1 MRKALLAALVL
12 SSFAAGLLAQ
22 TAPAAGPVSHVI
34 LTPARGVQLRAQAGA
49 AGASLTNPGGPVITA
64 AHVVYLFWG
73 PTFANAASPDH
84 AYATTLQAYRNQLG
98 TTPEYNVI
106 TQYSGSNG
114 TVALSS
120 LSGGTADWFDT
131 STPPANVTD
140 AIAQGE
146 VNTYLASHAFD
157 ANAIYE
163 VVLPSTSYS
172 SFNGSTSCGGPSL
185 AYCAYHGWIGTGAS
199 ATKYSVQPYPSC
211 VNCQVSGWSAVQNQE
226 HFVCHETREAVTDP
240 VGNGWR
246 DPSGNE
252 ADDLCNW
259 SPTPFFGTGGYG
271 YQYEW
276 SNAANA
282 CVQSRPIS
290 NSVGSALNAASYAT
304 TVSPDGLAALFGSGL
319 ASASASGS
327 GNPLPTSLGG
337 VSVTVGGIYAGLS
350 YVSPGQINL
359 ALQSNV
365 ATGSQAINV
374 YNNGSLVATGTAT
387 VQPVAPG
394 LFSAN
399 GSGSGLASANWQRY
413 NSSGQLVASG
423 NTNTS
428 SIDFG
433 ASTDQVYLILYGTG
447 IRHVSSQSAV
457 GVTIGG
463 LAGQVTYAGAQG
475 GSQGLDQVNV
485 FLPRSLAGR
494 GSGVPV
500 VLTADGTT
508 ANTVTVN
515 IL

>member
-1 MRKALLAALVL
+1 MRKTLLMALAL
-12 SSFAAGLLAQ
+12 SFLAAGLLAQ
-22 TAPAAGPVSHVI
+22 IAPETGSSSPVGVTPLRGFHPKVSTAGTAV
-34 LTPARGVQLRAQAGA
+34 
-49 AGASLTNPGGPVITA
+49 TNHGGPVITA
-64 AHVVYLFWG
+64 AHVVYIFWG
-73 PTFANAASPDH
+73 PSFANAASPDH
-84 AYATTLQAYRNQLG
+84 TYATTLQAYRNQLG

-114 TVALSS
+114 TVGLTNLA
-120 LSGGTADWFDT
+120 GGTPDWFDT

-140 AIAQGE
+140 AIAQSE

-157 ANAIYE
+157 ANAISE
-163 VVLPSTSYS
+163 VVLPGSSYS
-172 SFNGSTSCGGPSL
+172 SMGGGTSCGGPALS
-185 AYCAYHGWIGTGAS
+185 YCAYHGAIGGGTS
-199 ATKYSVQPYPSC
+199 AIKYSVQPYPSC
-211 VNCQVSGWSAVQNQE
+211 VQCQVAGWSAAQNQE

-240 VGNGWR
+240 IVGTGWT
-246 DPSGNE
+246 DGFNE
-252 ADDLCNW
+252 LDDLCAW

-276 SNAANA
+276 SNEVNG

-290 NSVGSALNAASYAT
+290 NSAGSALNAASYTA
-304 TVSPDGLAALFGSGL
+304 TVSPDGLASLFGSGL
-319 ASASASGS
+319 SSTTTSGS

-337 VSVTVGGIYAGLS
+337 VSVSVAGVFAGLS

-365 ATGSQAINV
+365 PTGSQAVNV
-374 YNNGSLVATGTAT
+374 YNNGSLVATGTAN
-387 VQPVAPG
+387 VQSVAPG

-399 GSGSGLASANWQRY
+399 GSGSGLAAANWQRY
-413 NSSGQLVASG
+413 NSSGTLVASG
-423 NTNTS
+423 NISTS

-457 GVTIGG
+457 SVTVGG
-463 LAGQVTYAGAQG
+463 LAGTVTYAGAQG

-485 FLPRSLAGR
+485 LLPRALAGR

-500 VLTADGTT
+500 VLTADGKT